1 MSKAFRNKDFPD
13 YYITDAGDVYSRKAH
28 NGASGRIKKL
38 KPHKNGPG
46 YLFVSITGQNK
57 KLYSKRI
64 HRIVAETFVQN
75 PDNKKQVNHIN
86 GDKLDNRA
94 VNLEWCT
101 HGENIHHAYIM
112 GLNNG
117 KRGRLGKESGN
128 ARLIYAI
135 KDGCVVMEFYG
146 TPEAERKT
154 GINAST
160 IRNCLYKYNRSAGG
174 YDWVFASQYKTKE

>member
-1 MSKAFRNKDFPD
+1 MSRAFRIKGFPD
-13 YYITDAGDVYSRKAH
+13 YYITDNGDVYSRRTK
-28 NGASGRIKKL
+28 SGRIKKL
-38 KPHKNGPG
+38 KPAKNGPG
-46 YLFVSITGQNK
+46 YLCVNIVDGNK
-57 KLYSKRI
+57 KAHAKKI
-64 HRIVAETFVQN
+64 HRAVAEIFVPN
-75 PDNKKQVNHIN
+75 PENKKQVNHIN
-86 GDKLDNRA
+86 GNKLDNRV

-101 HGENIHHAYIM
+101 HGENIHHAYMM

-117 KRGRLGKESGN
+117 KRGRVGKESGN

-135 KDGCVVMEFYG
+135 KDGRVVMEFYG

-174 YDWVFASQYKTKE
+174 YDWVFASQYKTKEEK